1 MFIWKRQKKRELM
14 SIQETSANS
23 QRVLRYGGMISHMR
37 EPKGGS
43 WLNVIENIHD
53 PKYDE
58 PCPIITFLQE
68 KRVNV
73 PDLLKII
80 EKEKSTIA
88 DVQQSI
94 EYYYTPCSPY
104 KITLP
109 SYLCGDLAYLI
120 GVMVGDGTIISPVK
134 RKRGGYRWRIL
145 ITGEHDH
152 LEFFVNIV
160 VSLFN
165 YEPKMY
171 RDPRK
176 KNTYSLVIN
185 SKVIYRYFTRVLGL
199 KVGAKEEEYS
209 VPKIISSS
217 KLFRYFLAG
226 LFDTDG
232 CVTARA
238 VKISQQSKL
247 FLSELKVLTYRLLGL
262 EFKGP
267 YLSKKTKNKEH
278 WEIRIG
284 ALKERELFFQKVP
297 LGIKAPK

>member
-1 MFIWKRQKKRELM
+1 
-14 SIQETSANS
+14 
-23 QRVLRYGGMISHMR
+23 MR
-37 EPKGGS
+37 RPKGGS
-43 WLNVIENIHD
+43 WLNILENIHD
-53 PKYDE
+53 PKYDA
-58 PCPIITFLQE
+58 PCPIIAFSQG

-80 EKEKSTIA
+80 KKKKLTIA

-94 EYYYTPCSPY
+94 EYYYTPRSPY

-109 SYLCGDLAYLI
+109 SYLFGDLAYLI
-120 GVMVGDGTIISPVK
+120 SVMIGDGTIVSPIK
-134 RKRGGYRWRIL
+134 RKRGGYRWRIS
-145 ITGEHDH
+145 ITGEHDP
-152 LEFFVNIV
+152 LEFFANIV
-160 VSLFN
+160 AGLFD
-165 YEPKMY
+165 YEPKVH

-199 KVGAKEEEYS
+199 KIGAREEEYG
-209 VPKIISSS
+209 VAKIVSSS
-217 KLFRYFLAG
+217 RLFRYFLAG

-247 FLSELKVLTYRLLGL
+247 FLSELKVLTYRLLEL

-267 YLSKKTKNKEH
+267 YLNKKTKNKEH

-284 ALKERELFFQKVP
+284 ASRERERFFHKIP
-297 LGIKAPK
+297 LRIKAQK

>member
-1 MFIWKRQKKRELM
+1 MQ
-14 SIQETSANS
+14 
-23 QRVLRYGGMISHMR
+23 
-37 EPKGGS
+37 EPKGDS

-53 PKYDE
+53 PKYDA
-58 PCPIITFLQE
+58 PCPIIAFLQG

-73 PDLLKII
+73 SDLLKII

-94 EYYYTPCSPY
+94 EYYYTPRSPY

-109 SYLCGDLAYLI
+109 SYLCSDLVYLI
-120 GVMVGDGTIISPVK
+120 GVMMGDGTIVSPVR
-134 RKRGGYRWRIL
+134 RKRGGYRWRIS
-145 ITGEHDH
+145 ITGEHDP
-152 LEFFVNIV
+152 LEFFANIV
-160 VSLFN
+160 AGLFD
-165 YEPKMY
+165 YEPKVY

-199 KVGAKEEEYS
+199 RIGAKEKEYGI
-209 VPKIISSS
+209 PKIVGSS

-238 VKISQQSKL
+238 VKISQQSRL
-247 FLSELKVLTYRLLGL
+247 FLSELKVLTHRLLEL

-267 YLSKKTKNKEH
+267 YLSKKTKNKAH

-284 ALKERELFFQKVP
+284 ASRERKRFFQKVP
-297 LGIKAPK
+297 LRIKVPS

>member
-1 MFIWKRQKKRELM
+1 
-14 SIQETSANS
+14 
-23 QRVLRYGGMISHMR
+23 MR
-37 EPKGGS
+37 KPKGGS
-43 WLNVIENIHD
+43 WLNILENIYD
-53 PKYDE
+53 PEYDAS
-58 PCPIITFLQE
+58 CPITAFSQG

-80 EKEKSTIA
+80 EKKKLRMVA
-88 DVQQSI
+88 VQQSI
-94 EYYYTPCSPY
+94 KYYSTPRSPY

-120 GVMVGDGTIISPVK
+120 GVIIGDGTIVSPVK

-145 ITGEHDH
+145 ITGEHDP
-152 LEFFVNIV
+152 LEFFANIV
-160 VSLFN
+160 VGLFD
-165 YEPKMY
+165 YEPKVHK
-171 RDPRK
+171 DPRK

-199 KVGAKEEEYS
+199 NIGAKEEEYG
-209 VPKIISSS
+209 VAKIVSSS

-238 VKISQQSKL
+238 VKISQQSRL
-247 FLSELKVLTYRLLGL
+247 FLSELKVLTYRLLEL

-267 YLSKKTKNKEH
+267 YLSKKTMNKEH

-297 LGIKAPK
+297 LGIKAPKTIEGNEGI